1 MTIRIT
7 TFFVATLFTLLP
19 ISTTVAAS
27 DVWEFTIAFPMIWAP
42 EINGKVEGGG
52 DRIDINVPFDQIVED
67 LNFGFMGDFY
77 ATRGKWSYA
86 LKLNYLQTK
95 DETVTDSLKSPIW
108 DITIAPSHQVKTELR
123 MSANDLLIRYQTHK
137 NTFLYTGVRYF
148 FTKVDMD
155 ITPLGTGIIAIDKH
169 INIADEHLFDW
180 LVGIDLGHWF
190 SQRFGISLS
199 ADAGIAGDND
209 KDYNVTA
216 IALYRLNKLHN
227 IWAGYRYLE
236 IGNET
241 DSDVGKL
248 EVKFAQQ
255 GPMIGW
261 AFTF

>member
-1 MTIRIT
+1 MTIRIIT
-7 TFFVATLFTLLP
+7 LFIATLVTLLP
-19 ISTTVAAS
+19 INKTVAAAGAW
-27 DVWEFTIAFPMIWAP
+27 DFTIAFPMIWAP

-52 DRIDINVPFDQIVED
+52 DRIDINVPFDKIVED
-67 LNFGFMGDFY
+67 LNFGLMGDFY

-95 DETVTDSLKSPIW
+95 DETVTDGLDSPIW
-108 DITIAPSHQVKTELR
+108 GIPIAPRHQVKTELK
-123 MSANDLLIRYQTHK
+123 MSANDFLVRYQAHK
-137 NTFLYTGVRYF
+137 YALFYTGVRYF

-180 LVGIDLGHWF
+180 LIGITLGHWF
-190 SQRFGISLS
+190 NSHLGFSLS
-199 ADAGIAGDND
+199 GDAAIAGDND
-209 KDYNVTA
+209 KDYSANT
-216 IALYRLNKLHN
+216 ILFYRLNKLHN

-236 IGNET
+236 ISNESE
-241 DSDVGKL
+241 SDVGKL
-248 EVKFAQQ
+248 DMKFAQQ